1 MRSPLEAPLLACCRY
16 SEHTVRFVVSSLE
29 GQKGFRL
36 PGRVEGSRANPDT
49 FTELRIKQS
58 SGLSSSNQQVLC
70 S

>member
-36 PGRVEGSRANPDT
+36 PGYPVKS
-49 FTELRIKQS
+49 
-58 SGLSSSNQQVLC
+58 
-70 S
+70 